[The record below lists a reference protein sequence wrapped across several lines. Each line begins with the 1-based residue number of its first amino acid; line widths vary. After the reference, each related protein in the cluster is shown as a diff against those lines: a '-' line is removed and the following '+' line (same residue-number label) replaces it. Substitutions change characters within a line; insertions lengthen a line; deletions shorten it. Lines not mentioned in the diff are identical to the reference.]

1 MRMSNRHSEKGIALI
16 LSILALLLL
25 SAIAVGMMYTSSTEA
40 SVNANFKSEE
50 IEYFAARA
58 GVEEV
63 RDRMFPGNPN
73 TINGIGTIA
82 GVCQVGKLCLLPT
95 VLPGAIPGPG
105 EPAPVLYILQ
115 NGVTMT
121 NGANGVLD
129 ISSSNANL
137 DDEFCHDFPYA
148 GSGYGG
154 MNTAALNVRCNSL
167 PAGTAW
173 YTTPQPATAAPYSM
187 DWKWVWNCECESC
200 VSDHRP
206 GSKSQWRSA
215 AFGSARGC
223 GRSRHAST
231 CGNVCHGHDLRRAFV
246 RRWSANRQLQF
257 NPRDGT
263 GSVRRRCG
271 SQWKRQHFRR
281 RYLSQRGCGHE

>member
-1 MRMSNRHSEKGIALI
+1 MTIVNRRRESGVALL

-25 SAIAVGMMYTSSTEA
+25 SAIAAGMMYMANTETLV
-40 SVNANFKSEE
+40 SNNFRQEE
-50 IEYFAARA
+50 KVYFAARS

-137 DDEFCHDFPYA
+137 DDEFCHDFP
-148 GSGYGG
+148 
-154 MNTAALNVRCNSL
+154 
-167 PAGTAW
+167 
-173 YTTPQPATAAPYSM
+173 
-187 DWKWVWNCECESC
+187 
-200 VSDHRP
+200 
-206 GSKSQWRSA
+206 RSA
-215 AFGSARGC
+215 SFSAGRDSVSGRVGVRLARPTRSDRG
-223 GRSRHAST
+223 R
-231 CGNVCHGHDLRRAFV
+231 
-246 RRWSANRQLQF
+246 
-257 NPRDGT
+257 
-263 GSVRRRCG
+263 
-271 SQWKRQHFRR
+271 
-281 RYLSQRGCGHE
+281 